1 MKNIGKEL
9 DRIISEKGMVKKKL
23 AENLGITPAWLI
35 RLLKQ
40 PSIDCEMLDSNI
52 TSLTVRDQARH
63 SSLAITNIYA
73 ARRQKANS
81 EVLDYRGSL

>member
-9 DRIISEKGMVKKKL
+9 DRIITEKGMVKKK
-23 AENLGITPAWLI
+23 
-35 RLLKQ
+35 
-40 PSIDCEMLDSNI
+40 
-52 TSLTVRDQARH
+52 LTVRDQARH